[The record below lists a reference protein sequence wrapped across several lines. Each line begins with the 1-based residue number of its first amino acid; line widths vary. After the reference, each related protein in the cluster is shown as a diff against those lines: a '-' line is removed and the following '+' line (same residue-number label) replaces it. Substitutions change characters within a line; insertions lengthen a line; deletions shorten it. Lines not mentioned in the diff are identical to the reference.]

1 MNEKHIQQDIQ
12 DLELKIRTL
21 EFWLTEHPN
30 HPDRPKVVGD
40 LNHYRVKL
48 ETRKYN
54 LDNVTKGLPSH
65 GEELPP
71 PTTETT
77 NKTTN
82 TKI

>member
-1 MNEKHIQQDIQ
+1 MNEKEINEDIKR
-12 DLELKIRTL
+12 LGLKIATL
-21 EFWLTEHPN
+21 QFWLTEHPN
-30 HPDRPKVVGD
+30 HPDRPKIVGD

-54 LDNVTKGLPSH
+54 LENVKRGLPSH
-65 GEELPP
+65 GEEMPP
-71 PTTETT
+71 PTSENI